1 MRYRV
6 NTKWP
11 VQGGAMMIPGG
22 TIIDDAQPDQWSSAV
37 RGVIPPP
44 DVTPLDQATRDWLV
58 NAYRHLPDH
67 HHQFPLV
74 EVGNKQQEEA
84 ATEPNKRKTKSK

>member
-11 VQGGAMMIPGG
+11 VQGGA

-74 EVGNKQQEEA
+74 EVENKQQEEA